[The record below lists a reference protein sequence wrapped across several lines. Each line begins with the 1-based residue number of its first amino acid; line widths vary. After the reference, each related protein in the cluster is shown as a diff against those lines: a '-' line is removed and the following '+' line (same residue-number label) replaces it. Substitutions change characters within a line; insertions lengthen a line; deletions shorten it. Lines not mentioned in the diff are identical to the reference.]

1 MTTQTDTN
9 NYDVITAINNTD
21 VTYLAHCL
29 AQRQPGPGGAGS
41 RFLEP
46 IGLEQLETAAWV
58 AYDHPAVEAPAKA
71 YKAPIPGRVGLI
83 EIATLDGGLEL
94 TLDDRKSTGFLE
106 IVHSA
111 PLGPIVGY
119 TTLLVGPDEEDA
131 EKLVVWTF
139 FPGDPISPSKLETE
153 KSGKSHGDKITV
165 GEAYALGFRYAKV
178 E

>member
-1 MTTQTDTN
+1 MTN
-9 NYDVITAINNTD
+9 LNVLSALVNTD
-21 VTYLAHCL
+21 PNYLASCL

-46 IGLEQLETAAWV
+46 VDLDQLKSAEWED
-58 AYDHPAVEAPAKA
+58 YDHPAVQAPAKA

-83 EIATLDGGLEL
+83 SIKTLSPDIEL
-94 TLDDRKSTGFLE
+94 TLDDRKDTGNLE

-119 TTLLVGPDEEDA
+119 TTLLVGPDREDS
-131 EKLVVWTF
+131 EKQVVWTF
-139 FPGDPISPSKLETE
+139 FPGDPIGPSKLESE
-153 KSGKSHGDKITV
+153 KSGYRHGDKITV
-165 GEAYALGFRYAKV
+165 ASAIALGFEFAKV